1 MPMSAESLSR
11 IQANAAFLK
20 IQTKTLVRDRIQSDM
35 DALRSARDDNMT
47 KLRQLRLE
55 RDARD
60 LAAVAVAP
68 AKTK

>member
-1 MPMSAESLSR
+1 MSAESLSR

>member
-1 MPMSAESLSR
+1 MPMSAESLPR

-35 DALRSARDDNMT
+35 DSLRSARDDNMA

-60 LAAVAVAP
+60 LASVAAAP
-68 AKTK
+68 AKT